1 MRICEHKD
9 RLKNDSIFRD
19 KLEVIIRLIK
29 TN

>member
-1 MRICEHKD
+1 MSIYEYKD

>member
-1 MRICEHKD
+1 MRIYEYKD
-9 RLKNDSIFRD
+9 RLQNDSIFRD